1 MKGYLL
7 DTCICVFLF
16 RDRYNVKSRLDNI
29 DPEDCFISEITV
41 AELKYGIECG
51 GQWERES
58 QKLDEFLRKIN
69 IVPFCDSVDLYAK
82 EKARLRKEGILID
95 DFDLLIGC
103 AALSRDLILV
113 TDNEKHFARI
123 QGLKQENWIKR

>member
-7 DTCICVFLF
+7 DTSICIFLF
-16 RDRYNVKSRLDNI
+16 RNKYDIGKRLNELDVN
-29 DPEDCFISEITV
+29 ECYISEVTV
-41 AELKYGIECG
+41 AELKYGIENSK
-51 GQWERES
+51 QREIES
-58 QKLDEFLRKIN
+58 QKLDRFLKRIN
-69 IVPFCDSVDLYAK
+69 IVPFCESIDLYAK
-82 EKARLRKEGILID
+82 EKARLRKEGFLID

-103 AALSRDLILV
+103 AALSRDLIMV